1 MNWLKLF
8 THPGKVLPTALR
20 EHRGQIRIESGDGA
34 TTADTLH
41 FGRDNA
47 GTMEWV
53 DLTAGGGGAVD
64 SVNGQTGTVV
74 LDQDDVGDGATYKQY
89 NPASVS
95 ITGGTISGITDLAV
109 ADGGTG
115 ASDASGARTN
125 LGLVI
130 GTNVQAQDAELS
142 AIAGL
147 TSAADRLPYFTGS
160 GTAALATFTSAGRA
174 LVDDADAA
182 AQRATLG
189 AAPLA
194 AKYIV
199 QTADSELSAE
209 QALGALSTGI
219 LKNTTTT
226 GVLSIAASGTDYAP
240 ATSGTSILK
249 GNGSGGFSNASAGT
263 DYQGVDAEL
272 TAIAGLTSA
281 ADRLPYFTGSGTAAL
296 ATFTAAGRALVDDAN
311 ATAQRATLSAAPVGA
326 KYIVQTANSELSA
339 EQALGALATGILKNT
354 TTTGVLSI
362 AAAGTDYAPATSGT
376 SILKGNGSGGFSN
389 AAAGT
394 DYVATTGVLSNQITS
409 SVFSSRPSAAN
420 SGRLHFSTDIGI
432 MSRDTG
438 STWENFGYSDG
449 GLFTAPPT
457 SSWSTTTLGS
467 ATFTSERDSYLL
479 TLPAASGDNWRV
491 QYRTLAASSNYT
503 ATAYLESS
511 LVDTISCFTGLTLR
525 SSGGALIVFGISYDA
540 GTGGT
545 LWKLTSTKWTSET
558 AYSADYRRI
567 AGTQFTEVPKWLRFR
582 DDGTNRYSEY
592 SFNGLDWLLYHS
604 VGRTDFMTAAQVG
617 FGGNFNATG
626 VTSYVR
632 MRSFKET

>member
-8 THPGKVLPTALR
+8 THPGNVLPSVLR
-20 EHRGQIRIESGDGA
+20 EHRGQIRIESGDGVS
-34 TTADTLH
+34 TADTLH

-174 LVDDADAA
+174 LVDDANAT

-199 QTADSELSAE
+199 QTANSELSAE
-209 QALGALSTGI
+209 QALGALATGI

-249 GNGSGGFSNASAGT
+249 GNGSGGFSNA
-263 DYQGVDAEL
+263 
-272 TAIAGLTSA
+272 
-281 ADRLPYFTGSGTAAL
+281 
-296 ATFTAAGRALVDDAN
+296 
-311 ATAQRATLSAAPVGA
+311 
-326 KYIVQTANSELSA
+326 
-339 EQALGALATGILKNT
+339 
-354 TTTGVLSI
+354 
-362 AAAGTDYAPATSGT
+362 AAGTDYAPVPSSGAYA
-376 SILKGNGSGGFSN
+376 SRP
-389 AAAGT
+389 AAAT
-394 DYVATTGVLSNQITS
+394 N
-409 SVFSSRPSAAN
+409 
-420 SGRLHFSTDIGI
+420 GRIYFSTDKPVI
-432 MSRDTG
+432 SLDNG
-438 STWENFGYSDG
+438 S
-449 GLFTAPPT
+449 A
-457 SSWSTTTLGS
+457 WSEWDTTTG
-467 ATFTSERDSYLL
+467 AKL
-479 TLPAASGDNWRV
+479 TLPNSGSFSWVNQGSASVTTTNGADVLTTPTGTNQIRGRSVAASNPMFVKARLAPKTQVGGNSIIGLFVSDGTKFVTFDSITTFGGNHM
-491 QYRTLAASSNYT
+491 RTAKWSSSSAFSATYTNY
-503 ATAYLESS
+503 S
-511 LVDTISCFTGLTLR
+511 TLPY
-525 SSGGALIVFGISYDA
+525 GI
-540 GTGGT
+540 T
-545 LWKLTSTKWTSET
+545 
-558 AYSADYRRI
+558 
-567 AGTQFTEVPKWLRFR
+567 PKWIGIQ
-582 DDGTNRYSEY
+582 DDGTNLLFWLSD
-592 SFNGLDWLLYHS
+592 NGVDWTRIESRARLDYL
-604 VGRTDFMTAAQVG
+604 
-617 FGGNFNATG
+617 
-626 VTSYVR
+626 VTSITLVGWFMNNESGSNGSAVLY
-632 MRSFKET
+632 SWEKT